1 MKGNNL
7 KIDNSTIIGECK
19 KGDANAM
26 SLLYTRFAPRMLHVI
41 NRYVKDKEDAKDILH
56 DGFIAAFGRI
66 DSIHDPDRVEYWLA
80 TIMKNLSLKFLQSQ
94 NVASILDEI
103 PDIEDDPE
111 IDELIDF
118 ETLEKLIMQLPD
130 GYRKVFR
137 LAVLE
142 NKSHKEISK
151 ILGIAPNSSSSQL
164 FHAKLML
171 RKLVAEYK
179 QQTAFMSMLLIAAS
193 VGIFFLAR
201 YKANDI
207 TDKPLLVSAERIEE
221 ITDNSNESKISAVEN
236 IKPDNSDS
244 GTSGASETANNTRT
258 ANVSIVQNTSENAEP
273 SSSIIQPATQQ
284 DKISESGNVS
294 EIDNVLESED
304 MPDIMHAN
312 GESPIVDTIPNP
324 ENYLADI
331 RHKDLIHKGWSAG
344 INFDSGILNFDQSNS
359 SNYSDLSAGPHPS
372 DSEDESNKPDNNG
385 ESNVMDTRA
394 RECEIA
400 DELDSQSHR
409 NYLPITFGITAEKR
423 INTWLGLE
431 SGVSYTYLRT
441 DFEYMHSTIR
451 CNWHYLEI
459 PLKVN
464 MYAFNTSR
472 FSFYGSVSG
481 KLSIPVY
488 SNAQVPSA
496 SIYRVDKGGRFRS
509 NPVWSAGGSIG
520 ISYRLSER
528 INLYVEPSLQY
539 HFRHEFKV
547 PNLWTDDPWSFSI
560 PIGIR
565 FNW

>member
-1 MKGNNL
+1 
-7 KIDNSTIIGECK
+7 
-19 KGDANAM
+19 M
-26 SLLYTRFAPRMLHVI
+26 SILYTRFAPRMLHVI
-41 NRYVKDKEDAKDILH
+41 NRYVKDTEDAKDILH
-56 DGFIAAFGRI
+56 DGFIAAFARI
-66 DSIHDPDRVEYWLA
+66 DSLRDPERVDYWLA

-94 NVASILDEI
+94 NVASILEEI
-103 PDIEDDPE
+103 PDMEDDAE
-111 IDELIDF
+111 IDEVIDF

-171 RKLVAEYK
+171 RKLVTEYK
-179 QQTAFMSMLLIAAS
+179 LQAGIMSMLLIAAT
-193 VGIFFLAR
+193 VGISFLAK
-201 YKANDI
+201 YHANNI
-207 TDKPLLVSAERIEE
+207 PDKPLLVSAERIKNISDEG
-221 ITDNSNESKISAVEN
+221 NEFKMPADDN
-236 IKPDNSDS
+236 IKPDNSESRASVSS
-244 GTSGASETANNTRT
+244 GTANNTGT
-258 ANVSIVQNTSENAEP
+258 ANACVVQNTSEVTEP
-273 SSSIIQPATQQ
+273 SSPIIEPTIQQ
-284 DKISESGNVS
+284 GNVSESGNVS
-294 EIDNVLESED
+294 KLDEIDNVSESED
-304 MPDIMHAN
+304 IPSLMHAN
-312 GESPIVDTIPNP
+312 NESYNTDSNP
-324 ENYLADI
+324 KQGNYISEI
-331 RHKDLIHKGWSAG
+331 RHMDHGNKGWSAG
-344 INFDSGILNFDQSNS
+344 IIFNSGIPNFNQSSSSDFLDQSS
-359 SNYSDLSAGPHPS
+359 GNYPWG
-372 DSEDESNKPDNNG
+372 SEDESKKPDNIG
-385 ESNVMDTRA
+385 ENNVMDTRA
-394 RECEIA
+394 KDCDMA
-400 DELDSQSHR
+400 DALDSQSHR

-423 INTWLGLE
+423 MLSWLGIE

-441 DFEYMHSTIR
+441 DFEYKNFNVR

-472 FSFYGSVSG
+472 VSIYGAISG
-481 KLSIPVY
+481 KVSLPVY
-488 SNAQVPSA
+488 SNARVPSA
-496 SIYRVDKGGRFRS
+496 YAYKVEKGGSFHS